1 MPSVPDGAAWDLP
14 PRISETL
21 VSEHRDDLLSAP
33 SHRIGPGETVPE
45 AYVRLTMRALFVD
58 ALHRLAPQ
66 TTHDLASDDAHE
78 IVAQGTRA
86 LCTYLMPPYDR
97 QPLDEADR
105 LRDRY
110 IYAWQHRYGLLDAWL
125 HVAAMMTM
133 QRAYDIS
140 RQGRSFDA
148 PLILGGATALA
159 DLRDDSVSRLPDIPA
174 RLDEC
179 MQTFDP
185 RIETVDDAVKRLM
198 PDLESR
204 LREHLTAIADH
215 DRTLNGAQDPMTY
228 RKTTAFDWIVR
239 SRVLGESQ
247 SEIARADRIHRT
259 HVSKSVNEAAAMIGL
274 TLRKER
280 GGRPRKPR
288 TPPRTIRVG

>member
-1 MPSVPDGAAWDLP
+1 MPSVHDGAWDLP
-14 PRISETL
+14 PRIAESL
-21 VSEHRDDLLSAP
+21 VSDHLGDLLSGP

-45 AYVRLTMRALFVD
+45 AYVRATMRAMFLD

-66 TTHDLASDDAHE
+66 TTYDLAGDEAHE
-78 IVAQGTRA
+78 IVAQVSGA
-86 LCTYLMPPYDR
+86 LGRYLVPPHDR

-105 LRDRY
+105 RRDRY
-110 IYAWQHRYGLLDAWL
+110 IIAWQHRHRLLDAWL

-133 QRAYDIS
+133 QRAYDLH
-140 RQGRSFDA
+140 RHGKTFDA

-159 DLRDDSVSRLPDIPA
+159 DLRDDPVFRLPDIPA

-179 MQTFDP
+179 IQTFDH

-215 DRTLNGAQDPMTY
+215 DRTLNGAQDPKTY

-239 SRVLGESQ
+239 YQTRCESQ
-247 SEIARADRIHRT
+247 SEIARADGIDRG
-259 HVSKSVNEAAAMIGL
+259 HVSAQVNRTAALIGL

-280 GGRPRKPR
+280 GGRPRKPH